1 MVTPRFHPA
10 PKALGFRARGVT
22 LIEVMITVMVL
33 SFALLGLAKLQMQL
47 QVTEMESYQR
57 TQALL
62 LSRDMANRIST
73 NRLAATAYVTTSA
86 LGTGMTCPT
95 TNAASSMADK
105 DLSQWCSAITGAAEK
120 NGTSDAGSVI
130 GGRGCVERLGTSNE
144 YMITVA
150 WQGLTPLV
158 APASSVTCGAGAY
171 RTSTGGVC
179 DSTELCR
186 RAVTTVVRFES
197 LN

>member
-1 MVTPRFHPA
+1 MVTPRLTPA
-10 PKALGFRARGVT
+10 PRALGCRVRGVT

-33 SFALLGLAKLQMQL
+33 SFALLGLAKLQAQL
-47 QVTEMESYQR
+47 QMTEMESYQR

-73 NRLAATAYVTTSA
+73 NRLAATAYITTSA

-95 TNAASSMADK
+95 AAGSMAAK
-105 DLSQWCSAITGAAEK
+105 DLSQWCSAIQGAAERM
-120 NGTSDAGSVI
+120 GSSDVGAII
-130 GGRGCVERLGTSNE
+130 GGRGCVERLGASNE

-150 WQGLTPLV
+150 WQGLAPLV

-171 RTSTGGVC
+171 HTSTGGVC
-179 DSTELCR
+179 DNSELCR